1 MYWVKDLGIYD
12 SEEFMMSKKCNIS
25 YTNEII
31 MIDID
36 ILPFPY
42 IIIFLQPPEIYLEVN
57 DITNKRA
64 NNSNSDESLRD
75 TVVDVWF

>member
-1 MYWVKDLGIYD
+1 
-12 SEEFMMSKKCNIS
+12 MMSKKCNIS
-25 YTNEII
+25 NTNEII

-42 IIIFLQPPEIYLEVN
+42 IIIFLQPPEVYLEVN
-57 DITNKRA
+57 DITYKRA